1 MLRTLLLT
9 VLPLAALP
17 LAALPLTPAPAAA
30 QFLGADSF
38 LPFSL
43 PAEFGVPAA
52 DQRDSSVETF
62 DPVGRAEL
70 LVREIPRSWVG
81 SYQAFGGSEVV
92 PASLSLSELR
102 AVGQIVDLRGTMT
115 INGAS
120 TAVQGNLNAES
131 DQLDLILLCR
141 CNVGGLEMGGMFSGQ
156 QGLALVG
163 WNAPRLTNSGGRL
176 ELQPQSQ
183 PVSAPGGP
191 APIAPVRG
199 LW

>member
-9 VLPLAALP
+9 ALP
-17 LAALPLTPAPAAA
+17 LAALPLGLLTAAVTPAAA
-30 QFLGADSF
+30 LPLGSDSF

-43 PAEFGVPAA
+43 PAGFDVSGE
-52 DQRDSSVETF
+52 DQRDTSVETF
-62 DPVGRAEL
+62 DPVGRADL

-81 SYQAFGGSEVV
+81 SYQAFGGSEIV
-92 PASLSLSELR
+92 PVALRLSDVR
-102 AVGQIVDLRGTMT
+102 AMGQVLDLRGTMT
-115 INGAS
+115 INGA
-120 TAVQGNLNAES
+120 TTPVQGNLNAES

-156 QGLALVG
+156 QGLALAG

-183 PVSAPGGP
+183 PINSPAS

>member
-9 VLPLAALP
+9 ALP
-17 LAALPLTPAPAAA
+17 LAALPFTALPFTAAPVAA
-30 QFLGADSF
+30 QTFGSDSF

-43 PAEFGVPAA
+43 PVGFSDTGDEP
-52 DQRDSSVETF
+52 RDSSVETF

-81 SYQAFGGSEVV
+81 TYQAFGGSEVV
-92 PASLSLSELR
+92 PAALSLSEVR

-120 TAVQGNLNAES
+120 TQVQGNLNAES

-156 QGLALVG
+156 QGLTLAG
-163 WNAPRLTNSGGRL
+163 WNAPRLTNAGGRL
-176 ELQPQSQ
+176 EMQPQSQ
-183 PVSAPGGP
+183 PSKAPSSAPSG
-191 APIAPVRG
+191 PVRG